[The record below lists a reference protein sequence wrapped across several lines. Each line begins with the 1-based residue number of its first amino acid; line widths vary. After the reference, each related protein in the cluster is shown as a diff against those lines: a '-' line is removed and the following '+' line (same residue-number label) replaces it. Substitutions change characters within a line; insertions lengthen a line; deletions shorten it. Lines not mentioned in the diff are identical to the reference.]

1 MAMRNVG
8 VAVDFSPCSKAA
20 LRWASTNLVRS
31 GDRLVLVYVNTNYQI
46 EQGVIHLWEQNG
58 SPFIPLNEFSDP
70 SITKRY
76 GVSPDNEAL
85 EILGQAYQ
93 KGVEVVAKIYW
104 GDPTK
109 KLCEAIE
116 QIPLHCLVVGNRGLS
131 KIKRFIYTCE

>member
-58 SPFIPLNEFSDP
+58 SRALVLSVRLSLKVAVSGLNLFAVVMIFLA
-70 SITKRY
+70 SIF
-76 GVSPDNEAL
+76 
-85 EILGQAYQ
+85 Q
-93 KGVEVVAKIYW
+93 
-104 GDPTK
+104 
-109 KLCEAIE
+109 
-116 QIPLHCLVVGNRGLS
+116 LS
-131 KIKRFIYTCE
+131 YL

>member
-1 MAMRNVG
+1 M
-8 VAVDFSPCSKAA
+8 SEWLWISLHAA
-20 LRWASTNLVRS
+20 K
-31 GDRLVLVYVNTNYQI
+31 Q
-46 EQGVIHLWEQNG
+46 HLA
-58 SPFIPLNEFSDP
+58 FIPLNEFSDP

-116 QIPLHCLVVGNRGLS
+116 KIPLHCLVVGNRGLS
-131 KIKRFIYTCE
+131 KIKRALLGSVSSYVVNHATCPVTVVKETSF